1 LEVPHAERQFA
12 NAPREI
18 RDSLRRHARRL
29 GDDPQVGTYVPV
41 RTVPKSTLRRWQTR
55 VGPVDRLYKLDLPRF
70 WRALYVVRTE
80 GANRVVLVIELLSHG
95 DYERL
100 LGYG

>member
-1 LEVPHAERQFA
+1 MERQFA
-12 NAPREI
+12 DAPREV

-29 GDDPQVGTYVPV
+29 GDNPQVGSYVPV
-41 RTVPKSTLRRWQTR
+41 RMVPKATLRGWKARIGQ
-55 VGPVDRLYKLDLPRF
+55 VERLYKLDLPRG

-80 GANRVVLVIELLSHG
+80 GANRIVLVIELLSHG

-100 LGYG
+100 LG